1 MFGALTLSGG
11 HRLIS
16 LLFRL
21 LESVSCECC
30 GAGAGAAVGGAQH
43 RLLWALQVFS
53 QIRNEHFSSVFGFLS
68 QKSRNLQAQ
77 YDVSVTWC
85 VGPHGAI
92 PVQLCYLPRALYLQ
106 RRRGMDI
113 KQMKNF
119 VSQELKGLK
128 QEHRLLSLRRAAG
141 WCGDRLPG
149 GWRESGGVGG
159 PACPQ
164 EGQVTPAGLRQQR
177 FTQVSV
183 GELGHKLCV
192 EPITSPKQ
200 LSLGSADIGACESI
214 MKKKTKQDF
223 QEMIKAEHCECW
235 SLPRGCA
242 TPVSILAPHT
252 GCPCATTLCPDGLYR
267 GVSRC

>member
-85 VGPHGAI
+85 VGPHVPSLCSCVTSHVLCLRSGA
-92 PVQLCYLPRALYLQ
+92 VA
-106 RRRGMDI
+106 
-113 KQMKNF
+113 
-119 VSQELKGLK
+119 
-128 QEHRLLSLRRAAG
+128 
-141 WCGDRLPG
+141 W
-149 GWRESGGVGG
+149 
-159 PACPQ
+159 
-164 EGQVTPAGLRQQR
+164 
-177 FTQVSV
+177 
-183 GELGHKLCV
+183 
-192 EPITSPKQ
+192 TSN
-200 LSLGSADIGACESI
+200 
-214 MKKKTKQDF
+214 
-223 QEMIKAEHCECW
+223 
-235 SLPRGCA
+235 R
-242 TPVSILAPHT
+242 
-252 GCPCATTLCPDGLYR
+252 
-267 GVSRC
+267 

>member
-1 MFGALTLSGG
+1 MSAGVWVPTVPSLCSCVCYFPLAL
-11 HRLIS
+11 
-16 LLFRL
+16 
-21 LESVSCECC
+21 
-30 GAGAGAAVGGAQH
+30 
-43 RLLWALQVFS
+43 
-53 QIRNEHFSSVFGFLS
+53 SS
-68 QKSRNLQAQ
+68 
-77 YDVSVTWC
+77 
-85 VGPHGAI
+85 
-92 PVQLCYLPRALYLQ
+92 Q

-128 QEHRLLSLRRAAG
+128 QEHRLLSLRMTAG
-141 WCGDRLPG
+141 RCGERLRGGLEGEWGGGRSCLSPG
-149 GWRESGGVGG
+149 GAGDSSRVEAAKIHTSVRGV
-159 PACPQ
+159 
-164 EGQVTPAGLRQQR
+164 
-177 FTQVSV
+177 
-183 GELGHKLCV
+183 LGHKLHV

-242 TPVSILAPHT
+242 TPVSTLAPHT
-252 GCPCATTLCPDGLYR
+252 GCPCGITLCPDGLYR